1 MIRALILALAVLPAT
16 AQARDI
22 TVFAAASLTD
32 ALTRAA
38 ACEWGRDGIRTN
50 AILPLAS
57 SPGMA
62 WWMEHNAAE
71 AAQFLD
77 TIPLGRVGDC
87 ERDIGDF
94 VVQLCS
100 DACSYINGQSIGVD
114 GGQALIA

>member
-1 MIRALILALAVLPAT
+1 MKQGSDDWPIPAAPRSPETPRERVRRALPAIAV
-16 AQARDI
+16 
-22 TVFAAASLTD
+22 
-32 ALTRAA
+32 ALTLHA
-38 ACEWGRDGIRTN
+38 
-50 AILPLAS
+50 
-57 SPGMA
+57 GMA
-62 WWMEHNAAE
+62 WWLQHNAAE